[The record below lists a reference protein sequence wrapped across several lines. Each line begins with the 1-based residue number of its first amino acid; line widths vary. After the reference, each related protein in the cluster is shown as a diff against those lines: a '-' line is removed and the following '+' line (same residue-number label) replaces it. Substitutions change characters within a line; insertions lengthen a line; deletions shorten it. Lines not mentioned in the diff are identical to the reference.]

1 MDPKFFR
8 QYTDILREFGA
19 DNGPIGSAG
28 RLPAAPMPTGST
40 ASAATTPATTPTA
53 TTKTATKPVRPGDAS
68 AYVGGPVDAT
78 AQGPDSGKAI
88 GAQSKMV
95 NNPMQDF
102 EEDIEETEIQRLKEF
117 LAKPY

>member
-1 MDPKFFR
+1 
-8 QYTDILREFGA
+8 
-19 DNGPIGSAG
+19 
-28 RLPAAPMPTGST
+28 
-40 ASAATTPATTPTA
+40 
-53 TTKTATKPVRPGDAS
+53 
-68 AYVGGPVDAT
+68 VDAT

-117 LAKPY
+117 LSKPY